1 MSFRVFP
8 RVLKKLSG
16 NVKPTYC
23 IWRHFYTSSDLLG
36 EASFKEASKLL
47 EDERKDFDS
56 FFTSQS
62 ESWNQAPDPG
72 IKKTNVIKTSS
83 YRTNESDPAKHTS
96 IDAGRFYTIPPD
108 DLKHILPKQKK
119 NNINLRK
126 QAQTFQE
133 ACIMVRKPGLEVINL
148 IKNHVN
154 FELPA
159 PKIMFYGEN
168 GAGKSFSLFHVIH
181 HCYNQNWMIVHLPWP
196 YAWLK
201 HYTEMSLSTFKTD
214 RIDLPNEAKD
224 WLEYF
229 AMMNTHL
236 IKDIKTNYSYNWSK
250 RDSTEAG
257 SSLQNLIDLGTNRL
271 KLSSDCVG
279 AILKEIR
286 YQLSQDKFK
295 LLLVI
300 DGVNTF
306 WTDFTV
312 KSKTNATVFPA
323 KKVSLIHHFLKFL
336 TSGTKNSVALCT
348 VDVNVMPLGQRSI
361 YTPVH
366 LLGKEG
372 FEELEPIIPI
382 EVPIYSDY
390 EIDSCYDYYIDR
402 LWIQNKTA
410 KTEEGKKQLITL
422 SNNNPAEFSKV
433 CASC

>member
-1 MSFRVFP
+1 MASAVKT
-8 RVLKKLSG
+8 VWDES

-83 YRTNESDPAKHTS
+83 YRTNESDPA
-96 IDAGRFYTIPPD
+96 
-108 DLKHILPKQKK
+108 
-119 NNINLRK
+119 
-126 QAQTFQE
+126 QTFQE
-133 ACIMVRKPGLEVINL
+133 ACIMVRKP
-148 IKNHVN
+148 
-154 FELPA
+154 A
-159 PKIMFYGEN
+159 
-168 GAGKSFSLFHVIH
+168 
-181 HCYNQNWMIVHLPWP
+181 

-236 IKDIKTNYSYNWSK
+236 IKDIKTNYSYTWSK

-312 KSKTNATVFPA
+312 KSKTNATV
-323 KKVSLIHHFLKFL
+323 
-336 TSGTKNSVALCT
+336 
-348 VDVNVMPLGQRSI
+348 
-361 YTPVH
+361 
-366 LLGKEG
+366 G

-422 SNNNPAEFSKV
+422 SNNNPAEFSKSFKLDGV
-433 CASC
+433 GYSTYLSIKYNTCTCNTVICENVG